1 MCKIRWVIQ
10 AERLK
15 LLRRIN
21 GHARNE
27 KPINTIQNA
36 FDPQLQLSKK
46 NHELVDRLIE
56 ITKTRQTD
64 IQTERQRQRDRE
76 KIKQQEKDRREHL

>member
-1 MCKIRWVIQ
+1 MYKIRWVIQ

-27 KPINTIQNA
+27 KTINRIKNA
-36 FDPQLQLSKK
+36 FGP
-46 NHELVDRLIE
+46 
-56 ITKTRQTD
+56 
-64 IQTERQRQRDRE
+64 
-76 KIKQQEKDRREHL
+76 

>member
-1 MCKIRWVIQ
+1 MFKIRWVIQ

-27 KPINTIQNA
+27 KPINRIQNA

-64 IQTERQRQRDRE
+64 IQTERRDRE
-76 KIKQQEKDRREHL
+76 TERK